1 MFSNIPPLYYH
12 DKDIFEL
19 EKTKIF
25 HNNWV
30 FVCFKHDVSNVND
43 FVTKTIGGI
52 PVVVQNLNGNVKA
65 FQNVCSHRFS
75 ILQTEPK
82 GNRGLFCPYHGWAYD
97 KEGIP
102 NGIPKKPLF
111 KEFTKN
117 ELCKLKLKEY
127 SLECC
132 GDMYFI
138 HINEPKQSLKEYLG
152 EFYDTLENVTKGKSL
167 LIDTNPIDI
176 KCNWKIVVENT
187 LESYHVALVHE
198 NTFQKLG
205 AGGLD
210 FKFSGNH
217 SSWETNLNLHEDDPK
232 LKKIHSNFSNR
243 PFNIDGYNHFLIY
256 PNLLVSTSYGVSFN
270 FSIIEPKSPDNTS
283 FTSHVYL
290 SEPNK
295 LDTIFE
301 MYKQSLID
309 FNRDVFDEDKVICEE
324 VQKGVVVTEQP
335 GVLSLEEHRVHAFQE
350 NYIKQMK

>member
-1 MFSNIPPLYYH
+1 MFSNIPPLYYY
-12 DKDIFEL
+12 DKDIFKS
-19 EKTKIF
+19 EKMKIF
-25 HNNWV
+25 HDNWI
-30 FVCFKHDVSNVND
+30 FVCFKHDVSNIND
-43 FVTKTIGGI
+43 FITKTIGEI
-52 PVVVQNLNGNVKA
+52 PIVIQNLNNNIKA

-75 ILQTEPK
+75 TLQTKPK
-82 GNRGLFCPYHGWAYD
+82 GNRGLFCPYHGWAYNKD
-97 KEGIP
+97 GVP

-111 KEFTKN
+111 KEFTKD

-127 SLECC
+127 NLECC

-152 EFYDTLENVTKGKSL
+152 EFYSILENITKGKNL
-167 LIDTNPIDI
+167 LVDTNPINI

-205 AGGLD
+205 ANGLN

-217 SSWETNLNLHEDDPK
+217 SSWETKLNLHEDDPK
-232 LKKIHSNFSNR
+232 LRKIHSNFNDR
-243 PFNIDGYNHFLIY
+243 PFNIDGYNHLLIY

-270 FSIIEPKSPDNTS
+270 FSIIEPTSPNDTF

-290 SEPNK
+290 SKPNK
-295 LDTIFE
+295 SDLIFE

-309 FNRDVFDEDKVICEE
+309 FNRKVFDEDKIICEE

-350 NYIKQMK
+350 NYIKQIK